1 MLTLCLSEVDLSTR
15 YYCKPPLKQL
25 RYIIYFLPKLFIKP
39 IFIYYKRKTT
49 MASSTRSAT
58 KAKGRV
64 LAASVSST
72 GATSEMRE
80 VDLDTDMI
88 DARATV
94 IATVE
99 TYLKTYA
106 LLSDQVEVLVNDE
119 AQPMFPFSE
128 QVADLEGRLE
138 EVTTG
143 TNLTQQQL
151 DEVTRQANAFKANI
165 DEALHLSELTH
176 RTVLSELRQANIE
189 ISRLRQ
195 EATETAAHHQQRLE
209 SLEAQTRAGQRALN

>member
-1 MLTLCLSEVDLSTR
+1 
-15 YYCKPPLKQL
+15 
-25 RYIIYFLPKLFIKP
+25 
-39 IFIYYKRKTT
+39 
-49 MASSTRSAT
+49 MASSTQSAT

-106 LLSDQVEVLVNDE
+106 LLSDQVENLVNDKG
-119 AQPMFPFSE
+119 QPMFPFSE

-138 EVTTG
+138 EVNTG
-143 TNLTQQQL
+143 RNLTQQQL
-151 DEVTRQANAFKANI
+151 DEVTHQANTFKANI
-165 DEALHLSELTH
+165 DEALYLSELNH
-176 RTVLSELRQANIE
+176 RAVLSELRQANIE
-189 ISRLRQ
+189 IYRLRQ
-195 EATETAAHHQQRLE
+195 EATETAAHYQRRLE
-209 SLEAQTRAGQRALN
+209 SLEA

>member
-1 MLTLCLSEVDLSTR
+1 
-15 YYCKPPLKQL
+15 
-25 RYIIYFLPKLFIKP
+25 
-39 IFIYYKRKTT
+39 
-49 MASSTRSAT
+49 
-58 KAKGRV
+58 
-64 LAASVSST
+64 
-72 GATSEMRE
+72 MRE

-106 LLSDQVEVLVNDE
+106 LLLDQVEILVNDE
-119 AQPMFPFSE
+119 GQPMFPFSE

-143 TNLTQQQL
+143 TNLTQQLL
-151 DEVTRQANAFKANI
+151 DEVTRQANAFKVNI
-165 DEALHLSELTH
+165 DEALHLSELNH

-209 SLEAQTRAGQRALN
+209 SLEAQTRAGQRALNEHQQQVGEGLAAVAEEVTQTQREMERRQA